1 MGEDTNGIDPW
12 TRAEMRNI
20 VQALENGEVG
30 MNFRYSIS
38 MVKPL
43 YFSYFV
49 YSHQIVLYLQ

>member
-43 YFSYFV
+43 YFSYFAV
-49 YSHQIVLYLQ
+49 